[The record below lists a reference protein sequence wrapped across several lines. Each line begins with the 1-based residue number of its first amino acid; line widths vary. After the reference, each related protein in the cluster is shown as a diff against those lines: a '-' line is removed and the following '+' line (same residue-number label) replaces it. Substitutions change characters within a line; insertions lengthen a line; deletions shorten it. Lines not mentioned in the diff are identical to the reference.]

1 MRGDGSGLTAGLG
14 ANSRAGAQA
23 EDLGG
28 YNAGALVN
36 PDAALATNV
45 PIAEGRKRKLP
56 PPVAIG
62 WGVLALLLIMLGAFV
77 ALSPKTVV
85 SVLPGAGRL
94 YAMMGKPVSALGLK
108 IENVRSTWTDAGGQR
123 ALQVDGV
130 IVNTTSGRGE
140 RAAGGDRASRQKRQ
154 AAYADHHQGGAARR
168 RRQLALQ
175 RANPGRARNREQP
188 QGSLRQAAMT
198 ATGGIAAGAI
208 KPLYSAEAIAA
219 RVDQLAHDIAARR
232 LDDLMVVAV
241 LKGSFIFAADLIR
254 ALHRHGLKPEIDF
267 IYLASYDG
275 ERVSRGEVRVLR
287 DVESDLRGRNVVIV
301 DDIFDSGR
309 TLSFAKELLA
319 EHGAKRVLT
328 CVLVDKQVPR
338 VPAITP
344 DFIGFSCPP
353 VFVVGYGMDLHNR
366 YRELPFIGELT
377 GSG

>member
-1 MRGDGSGLTAGLG
+1 
-14 ANSRAGAQA
+14 
-23 EDLGG
+23 
-28 YNAGALVN
+28 
-36 PDAALATNV
+36 
-45 PIAEGRKRKLP
+45 
-56 PPVAIG
+56 
-62 WGVLALLLIMLGAFV
+62 
-77 ALSPKTVV
+77 
-85 SVLPGAGRL
+85 
-94 YAMMGKPVSALGLK
+94 
-108 IENVRSTWTDAGGQR
+108 
-123 ALQVDGV
+123 
-130 IVNTTSGRGE
+130 
-140 RAAGGDRASRQKRQ
+140 
-154 AAYADHHQGGAARR
+154 
-168 RRQLALQ
+168 
-175 RANPGRARNREQP
+175 
-188 QGSLRQAAMT
+188 MT
-198 ATGGIAAGAI
+198 AMGGIADGAI

-219 RVDQLAHDIAARR
+219 RVDQLAQDIAARR

-287 DVESDLRGRNVVIV
+287 DVESDLRGRNVVII

-338 VPAITP
+338 VSAITP

-366 YRELPFIGELT
+366 YRELPFIGEL
-377 GSG
+377 SAP